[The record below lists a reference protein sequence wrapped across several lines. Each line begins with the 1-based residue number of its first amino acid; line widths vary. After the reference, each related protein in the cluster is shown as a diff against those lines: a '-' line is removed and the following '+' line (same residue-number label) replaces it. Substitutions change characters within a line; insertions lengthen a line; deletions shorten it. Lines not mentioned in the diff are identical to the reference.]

1 MLLFGHIGITAG
13 AVRVYDILISRAKP
27 ENIYSPASNSKV
39 DSTTDRSQPR
49 LQKSLSDTK
58 KLVGSVDYRMV
69 VLGSLLPDVIDKPV
83 MFLMANLAGGAS
95 LSGRGYA
102 HTLLFNL
109 ALFIGGL
116 VFLRYRKLWLF
127 TISLCS
133 FGHLILDQI
142 WNRPVVLLWPLF
154 GPLPEGE
161 TAGWL
166 SNILEGLFSHPGTYI
181 PEIIGL
187 AIVLL
192 FVYRLAVKRGIISF
206 IKEGVLS

>member
-27 ENIYSPASNSKV
+27 ENIYPPASDSKV

-49 LQKSLSDTK
+49 PQKLLSYTR
-58 KLVGSVDYRMV
+58 KLAGSIDYRMV
-69 VLGSLLPDVIDKPV
+69 ILGSLLPDIIDKPL
-83 MFLMANLAGGAS
+83 MFLTACLNDDIS

-116 VFLRYRKLWLF
+116 IFLRYKRLWLF
-127 TISLCS
+127 TISMCS
-133 FGHLILDQI
+133 LGHLILDQI
-142 WNRPVVLLWPLF
+142 WNRPVVLLWPLL
-154 GPLPEGE
+154 GPLPKGE

-166 SNILEGLFSHPGTYI
+166 SNILEGLFSRPGAYI

-192 FVYRLAVKRGIISF
+192 FGYRLAVKRGIISF